1 MPIVARKSL
10 RRKAEKLSKRWKTLV
25 FPAKLWYTASVWV
38 CHRFSHGEDM
48 IQARRSIVTACAVKE
63 GFDVKEWT
71 LLCGLKAALILC
83 DAREKCRL
91 TEAAGR

>member
-1 MPIVARKSL
+1 
-10 RRKAEKLSKRWKTLV
+10 
-25 FPAKLWYTASVWV
+25 
-38 CHRFSHGEDM
+38 M